1 MDDQGSSQVVSSYYN
16 VERRE
21 MLHYIPKGAVRFVE
35 IGCGTGAFGSLLR
48 QNINNANVVG
58 IEMHPAS
65 ALIAK
70 SRLDLVIEEPVE
82 IGLGLLK
89 NNDSD
94 CIICNDVLEHLVD
107 PWLVLNGLRKK
118 LKKNGSIVAS
128 IPNVRY
134 FPVFKDYILNGNWE
148 YQNDGV
154 LDRTHLR
161 FFTKN
166 SIKQLFEKA
175 GYRLE
180 KIEGIFSSELT
191 WKMKIINFFA
201 KDRFGD
207 MRYERYACV
216 ASINECSTILPKI

>member
-1 MDDQGSSQVVSSYYN
+1 MDDQQSSQVVSGYYN

-48 QNINNANVVG
+48 QNINNAKVIG
-58 IEMHPAS
+58 IEMHSAS

-70 SRLDLVIEEPVE
+70 SRLDMVIEEPIE

-89 NNDSD
+89 DNDSD

-107 PWLVLNGLRKK
+107 PWLVLNGLRTK

-148 YQNDGV
+148 YKNDGV

-161 FFTKN
+161 FFTKS

-191 WKMKIINFFA
+191 WKMKIINLFSNNRF
-201 KDRFGD
+201 KDIGF
-207 MRYERYACV
+207 ERYACV
-216 ASINECSTILPKI
+216 ASINESSSIFP